1 MHPSPI
7 NVELSDSLQN
17 DADENSSTHAYVILP
32 YIWKHLRC
40 MTLIAT
46 AIPSLV
52 LTVGLYFKEK
62 CSVNES
68 ISQFMI
74 VSGCCC
80 LVLIGLGI
88 FLVIF
93 KVKSDIDKE
102 SMARSTGITAT
113 VVMCLLLAIM
123 GGMILFLIMWLIYGY
138 GSILSVR
145 HTVQFVDPTAT
156 ESYCHPILYY
166 SSFLYLI
173 AAFATT
179 IAFCLV
185 LRCFRDGI

>member
-32 YIWKHLRC
+32 YIWKHLRWC
-40 MTLIAT
+40 VPYDFDRYRDSFI
-46 AIPSLV
+46 
-52 LTVGLYFKEK
+52 
-62 CSVNES
+62 S
-68 ISQFMI
+68 IDC
-74 VSGCCC
+74 CCC